1 MSPVTILMITFT
13 CIFGGA
19 LLGMLL
25 RAVLPEHHLRDDSK
39 DVIKLGAGVIATLT
53 ALVLGLL
60 VGSAKSSFDAMNTLI
75 MQSGAKI
82 ITLDRALAQYGPE
95 TKEARNLLRNT
106 VAAGIEKAWPE
117 SNVKK
122 AGLKAFEASTGAE
135 DFIIKIRDLKPA
147 NDSQRLLQSQA
158 LQLGNDLVQ
167 SHWLLI
173 EQNQNE
179 LPTTFLMVLLC
190 WLAILYT
197 TYGLFTPRNAT
208 VIIVLIVCA
217 FSMASAIFL
226 IVEMNHPFE
235 GIIKVSSGPL
245 LKALQHLGN

>member
-1 MSPVTILMITFT
+1 MSSVTILLITFT

-19 LLGMLL
+19 LIGILL
-25 RAVLPEHHLRDDSK
+25 RAALPEHHLRDDSK

-60 VGSAKSSFDAMNTLI
+60 VGSAKSSFDAVNTLI
-75 MQSGAKI
+75 MQNSAKI

-95 TKEARNLLRNT
+95 TKEARNLLRNSIAT
-106 VAAGIEKAWPE
+106 GIEKAWPDSKDKE
-117 SNVKK
+117 
-122 AGLKAFEASTGAE
+122 AGLRAIEASTGAE
-135 DFIIKIRDLKPA
+135 DFTNKIRDLKPA

-158 LQLGNDLVQ
+158 LQLGNDLLL

-179 LPTTFLMVLLC
+179 LPTTFLVVLSC
-190 WLAILYT
+190 WLTILYT

-208 VIIVLIVCA
+208 VIIVLLVCA
-217 FSMASAIFL
+217 FSMSSAIFL
-226 IVEMNHPFE
+226 IVEMNRPFD
-235 GIIKVSSGPL
+235 GIIKVSSAPL
-245 LKALQHLGN
+245 LNALQHLGN